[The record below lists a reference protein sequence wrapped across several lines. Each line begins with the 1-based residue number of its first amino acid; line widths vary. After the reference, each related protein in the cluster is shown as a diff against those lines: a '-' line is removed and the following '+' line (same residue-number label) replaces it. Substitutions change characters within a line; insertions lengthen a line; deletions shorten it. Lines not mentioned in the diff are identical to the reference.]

1 MDTLKLKLRSNGRV
15 VTLILVN
22 VMIFTFMS
30 IAKPNTFF
38 DGANF
43 EAILINMAC
52 DLLLACGMTIVLI
65 LAGVD
70 LSVGAVVAFTSVI
83 VALLMKAGLPTV
95 VAIVAALFVSAVL
108 GWINGLLVGVG
119 RLAPFVATL
128 GTQTI
133 LRGSCY
139 VITLGYQVTGLPKG
153 FLEIGQGSL
162 LGLSNI
168 IWISVIMTVIL
179 GVLLTRLK
187 IFKQVY
193 LVGTSQAAAFMS
205 GIPSNRIIAFGYA
218 ISGFFAGLTGIILT
232 SRYAMGF
239 AGFFVGSEMRAIAAA
254 VIGGAVMLGG
264 EGNMFGTAMGV
275 LLVALVNNAF
285 IMFNGSAEWQNAIS
299 GIMLIIAL
307 FIDVMRTRRA
317 VRKGLL

>member
-1 MDTLKLKLRSNGRV
+1 V
-15 VTLILVN
+15 VN
-22 VMIFTFMS
+22 VLIFVFMS
-30 IAKPNTFF
+30 IAKPSTFF

-83 VALLMKAGLPTV
+83 AALLMKSGMPAVLAV
-95 VAIVAALFVSAVL
+95 VIALIVSVVL
-108 GWINGLLVGVG
+108 GWLNGLLVGVG
-119 RLAPFVATL
+119 KLAPFVATL

-153 FLEIGQGSL
+153 FLELGQGSL

-168 IWISVIMTVIL
+168 IWISIIMTVIL

-193 LVGTSQAAAFMS
+193 LVGTSQSAAFMS
-205 GIPSNRIIAFGYA
+205 GIPSNRIISFGYA
-218 ISGFFAGLTGIILT
+218 VSGFFAGLTGIILT

-254 VIGGAVMLGG
+254 VIGGAVMLGAIWFEEYIAIAFLNG
-264 EGNMFGTAMGV
+264 YVHRTCGVPTCQSHMTIHGYSLVSTGGHLHTGISKMG
-275 LLVALVNNAF
+275 A
-285 IMFNGSAEWQNAIS
+285 IMMAGQGAT
-299 GIMLIIAL
+299 
-307 FIDVMRTRRA
+307 VTRYLYQYA
-317 VRKGLL
+317 

>member
-1 MDTLKLKLRSNGRV
+1 MGTLKLKLRNSRV
-15 VTLILVN
+15 VTLLLFN
-22 VMIFTFMS
+22 VLICVFMS
-30 IAKPNTFF
+30 IAKPDTFF
-38 DGANF
+38 ASANF
-43 EAILINMAC
+43 EAILIGMAC

-70 LSVGAVVAFTSVI
+70 LSIGAVVAFTSVI
-83 VALLMKAGLPTV
+83 VALLMRADVP
-95 VAIVAALFVSAVL
+95 VAVAVL
-108 GWINGLLVGVG
+108 IALLVSIAAGWINGLLVGVG

-128 GTQTI
+128 GTMTI

-139 VITLGYQVTGLPKG
+139 VITLGYQITGLPKG
-153 FLEIGQGSL
+153 FLALGQGSFL
-162 LGLSNI
+162 KISNI
-168 IWISVIMTVIL
+168 VWISCVMTLII

-187 IFKQVY
+187 IFKQIF
-193 LVGTSQAAAFMS
+193 LVGTSRGAAFMS
-205 GIPSNRIIAFGYA
+205 GISSNRIIAIGYA
-218 ISGFFAGLTGIILT
+218 ISGFFAGVTGVILT

-254 VIGGAVMLGG
+254 VIGGAMMMGG

-307 FIDVMRTRRA
+307 FIDVMRSKQAARR
-317 VRKGLL
+317 GLL

>member
-15 VTLILVN
+15 VTLLLINFL
-22 VMIFTFMS
+22 IFTFMS
-30 IAKPNTFF
+30 IARPNTFF
-38 DGANF
+38 DNANF
-43 EAILINMAC
+43 HAILINMAC

-70 LSVGAVVAFTSVI
+70 LSVGAIVAFTSI
-83 VALLMKAGLPTV
+83 TVALLMKSGVP
-95 VAIVAALFVSAVL
+95 VAIAVVITLLTSALL
-108 GWINGLLVGVG
+108 GLLNGLLVGVG
-119 RLAPFVATL
+119 KLAPFVATL
-128 GTQTI
+128 GTQTV
-133 LRGSCY
+133 LRGCCY
-139 VITLGYQVTGLPKG
+139 VITLGYQVTGLPKS
-153 FLEIGQGSL
+153 FLLLGQGSL
-162 LGLSNI
+162 FGLSNVV
-168 IWISVIMTVIL
+168 WISIIMTVIL
-179 GVLLTRLK
+179 GILLTRLK

-193 LVGTSQAAAFMS
+193 LVGTSQAAAYMS

-218 ISGFFAGLTGIILT
+218 LSGFFAGITGVILT

-239 AGFFVGSEMRAIAAA
+239 SGFFVGSEMRAIAAA
-254 VIGGAVMLGG
+254 VIGGAILFGG

-307 FIDVMRTRRA
+307 FLDVLRTKQA
-317 VRKGLL
+317 VKKGLL